1 MDTLTIRREL
11 HEYIETADDKEIEA
25 IYTIL
30 KGEVDEP
37 YEWWNDTVA
46 ARSRAIGWQLI
57 NFTPGIRTNADYTY
71 PEMGRSY
78 LSSDAIL
85 QSLKQYQSTRTG
97 GLNGA
102 IILIHAGTDPRRK
115 DKLYNQLG
123 QLLGWLQA
131 NGYRCVP
138 VSKFL

>member
-1 MDTLTIRREL
+1 
-11 HEYIETADDKEIEA
+11 
-25 IYTIL
+25 
-30 KGEVDEP
+30 
-37 YEWWNDTVA
+37 
-46 ARSRAIGWQLI
+46 
-57 NFTPGIRTNADYTY
+57 
-71 PEMGRSY
+71 MGRSY